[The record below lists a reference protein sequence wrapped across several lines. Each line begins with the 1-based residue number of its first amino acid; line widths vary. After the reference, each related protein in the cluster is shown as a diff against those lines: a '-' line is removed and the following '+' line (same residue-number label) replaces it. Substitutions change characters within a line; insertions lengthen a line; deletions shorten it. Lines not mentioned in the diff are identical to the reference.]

1 MDRDKYNVA
10 ICMSTYNGEK
20 YIKKQIES
28 LLKQTYKNIDI
39 YVRDDDSRDNTL
51 KILKEYEKNTKVKII
66 AGKNLGVVKSFY
78 ECLKQA
84 YNTKKYVFL
93 HTVIKMMYGTKIKY
107 KKQ

>member
-1 MDRDKYNVA
+1 MDRDKYSVA

-39 YVRDDDSRDNTL
+39 YVRDDGSRDNTL

-66 AGKNLGVVKSFY
+66 TGKNLGVVKSFY